1 MATNSDY
8 EFYSSDLD
16 KIIGIVNHYPCVMD
30 DVVSLTTLMRH
41 IMDFKGCTGSDA
53 VEYIVQSVA
62 KTLYA
67 SYVQQV

>member
-30 DVVSLTTLMRH
+30 DVVHLTCMMRH
-41 IMDFKGCTGSDA
+41 VMELRHCTGEDA
-53 VEYIVQSVA
+53 VTYIA
-62 KTLYA
+62 KGLGLMLLSSHET
-67 SYVQQV
+67 